1 MAPILPAEDVVR
13 GIGAECAYVDEHGGM
28 RIRLEPA
35 ATTCG
40 NMESSSG
47 CRGVNDGHGCRSLRA
62 CSEFARQVAVIS
74 FATKTRL
81 ISLTQEKR
89 SKLFKSGTG
98 GPENYWLLLS

>member
-35 ATTCG
+35 ATIVRQYG
-40 NMESSSG
+40 EQFR
-47 CRGVNDGHGCRSLRA
+47 RGVNDGPGCRSLRA

-81 ISLTQEKR
+81 IRLTQEKR